1 MACKDNFGLHPYEKA
16 IIKIL
21 KEVKES
27 TLELIS
33 KSTSLDVVKCYKAA
47 KLLESKGLVE
57 FREKKKKIA
66 EIKEKILPERKIL
79 DLFKENNTEK
89 LDIQKLGNLRFAI
102 GILRKK
108 GLVEVKK
115 EDGSVFIYLTN
126 RGKEFLDK
134 KLPGEVLLEK
144 LREINGDIEK
154 LNDEEKR
161 VLDELIRRG
170 VVELNE
176 KLEAY
181 VKITDLGKNIAEEVE
196 KEVGVGE
203 IGVITHDILKSGKWK
218 KAKFRKYTILKSAPE
233 VIYGKKHPLTIFAE
247 RIREIFLEMGFVEVS
262 GPLIE
267 SSFWNFD
274 ALYQPQDHP
283 ARDLQDTFYLKN
295 PTYTKLPNKELV
307 QRVKATHE
315 NGWRTGSV
323 GWQYKWK
330 EEIAKQAI
338 LRTHTT
344 AVSARYLAKIR
355 PPAKIFCIG
364 RVYRNETLDYKHL
377 AEFHQIEGIVVSED
391 VTFRDL
397 LGYLKEFF
405 WKLGFEKI
413 RFRPS
418 YFPYTEMSVEPE
430 VYFEAK
436 QDWVE
441 LGGAGIFRPEVTI
454 PFGINCPVL
463 AWGLSL
469 ERTAMLLLGLD
480 DIRVFY
486 RSNLEFLRKLKR
498 CIFKD
503 SSFAHKI

>member
-1 MACKDNFGLHPYEKA
+1 MRVELHPIEQKV
-16 IIKIL
+16 IEVLNKHRQLTLGVLIKI
-21 KEVKES
+21 
-27 TLELIS
+27 TRFDIA
-33 KSTSLDVVKCYKAA
+33 KCYKAV
-47 KLLESKGLVE
+47 KLLQSKNLVDVK
-57 FREKKKKIA
+57 EKKKRVVL
-66 EIKEKILPERKIL
+66 IKEETLPERKIL
-79 DLFKENNTEK
+79 DLFKKNKTEK
-89 LDIQKLGNLRFAI
+89 LSIQKLGDLRFAI

-115 EDGSVFIYLTN
+115 EDRGVFIYLTN
-126 RGKEFLDK
+126 QGKNFLDK
-134 KLPGEVLLEK
+134 KLPDEVLLEK
-144 LREINGDIEK
+144 LREVGGDIEK
-154 LNDEEKR
+154 LDEKEKR
-161 VLDELIRRG
+161 ALDELVRRG
-170 VVELNE
+170 VIEMDE

-181 VKITDLGKNIAEEVE
+181 IKITDLGKKIAEEVE
-196 KEVGVGE
+196 KEVGVEE
-203 IGVITHDILKSGKWK
+203 IGVITHEILRSGKWK
-218 KAKFRKYTILKSAPE
+218 KAKFRKYAILKSAPE
-233 VIYGKKHPLTIFAE
+233 VIYGRKHPLTTFIE
-247 RIREIFLEMGFVEVS
+247 RIREIFLEMGFAEVS
-262 GPLIE
+262 GPLVE

-295 PTYTKLPNKELV
+295 PTYAKLPNKELV
-307 QRVKATHE
+307 RRVKATHE
-315 NGWRTGSV
+315 NGWRTGST
-323 GWQYKWK
+323 GWQYEWK
-330 EEIAKQAI
+330 EEVAKQAI

-397 LGYLKEFF
+397 LGYLREFF

-436 QDWVE
+436 QDWIE
-441 LGGAGIFRPEVTI
+441 LGGAGIFRPEVTM

-469 ERTAMLLLGLD
+469 ERVAMLLLGLD

-486 RSNLEFLRKLKR
+486 RSNLEFLRKLGH
-498 CIFKD
+498 CVFKD
-503 SSFAHKI
+503 SSFMWKF